1 MDVHGRLFLIST
13 FVASVVLCVG
23 SKLAEGTFR
32 RSSYAGGY
40 LRYAG
45 DGSVLALH
53 FVYLASSR
61 EVWLAKPNESLRLV
75 ADSLG
80 SPMASIYAHLQFLVS
95 VLGNH
100 YMSVC
105 ASDIV
110 LEYLGILLQQQRMV
124 PLDPVWRAYCALFGN
139 ALLTALNCHS
149 VPWTT
154 ATFAVYM
161 KSLFMSFWLAKVWFN
176 LPAIQ
181 AAITS
186 NQQDFLL
193 LCALTFTL
201 LIILISTKELGCFP
215 HDVVSANQTVLIPL
229 YEHLVGICAPELP
242 IIAAC
247 YGAGSMNNFFI
258 GSDPT
263 IQAAQF
269 GHLPFALSLTHPTTH
284 APIVLLTT
292 RTLITACAV
301 LYLNLYDLTLL
312 SSCWDFLLLTSAIL
326 FDVTL
331 LRARHVDLNCQFTQ
345 HRPVLPTS
353 LLHASFQLATAG
365 WIFHRISPLRQVTT
379 TLLFT
384 AALTIVAF
392 KALQSEPFV
401 ELCCNRARL
410 ECADRERPPPAVAKD
425 AAVTSPCL
433 V

>member
-1 MDVHGRLFLIST
+1 MPQSSLISSRPEMDVHGRLFLIST

-32 RSSYAGGY
+32 RASYAGGY

-80 SPMASIYAHLQFLVS
+80 SPVASIYAHLQFLVS

-100 YMSVC
+100 YMAVC

-124 PLDPVWRAYCALFGN
+124 PLDPR
-139 ALLTALNCHS
+139 
-149 VPWTT
+149 PWTT

-229 YEHLVGICAPELP
+229 YEHLVGINAPELP

-247 YGAGSMNNFFI
+247 YGAGSMNNFFL

-263 IQAAQF
+263 IQAAQS

-345 HRPVLPTS
+345 HHRPVLPTS

-425 AAVTSPCL
+425 AAATTPCL